1 MLAKNWVSKLVDHWN
16 RLLLEV
22 TKTSTTKLKANG
34 NNKRKIFVSTQC
46 ELECILKTYLAAL
59 NFVLLCGGNGS
70 SGDQSKEN
78 YQVIKMVCET
88 KFGGLTQ
95 FVRQKSVC
103 KDLQNKQRGK
113 GCDIAHGIWLKL
125 NEKLGGTNW
134 KVDVPLPD
142 SPVPIMIVG
151 CSFTHSPPGEQ
162 KPTMVGFS
170 ATTKPGTHPAFLV
183 MIHESSSI

>member
-1 MLAKNWVSKLVDHWN
+1 M
-16 RLLLEV
+16 
-22 TKTSTTKLKANG
+22 
-34 NNKRKIFVSTQC
+34 
-46 ELECILKTYLAAL
+46 

-170 ATTKPGTHPAFLV
+170 ATTKPGLHPAFLNFSNEL
-183 MIHESSSI
+183 HSL

>member
-1 MLAKNWVSKLVDHWN
+1 M
-16 RLLLEV
+16 
-22 TKTSTTKLKANG
+22 KTSTTKLKANG

-46 ELECILKTYLAAL
+46 DLKFILKIYLAAL

-78 YQVIKMVCET
+78 YQVIKMLCET

-170 ATTKPGTHPAFLV
+170 ATTKPGSHPAFLV